1 MPKVGFTEPQVF
13 HVGGSDSGVY
23 ETGDAEGLGSD
34 KETDVFSHQSSVGA
48 FDPVEPLAVSFVSD
62 LFEDGSVDDEECTA
76 GGSALNE
83 SVGGV
88 VGSAGEPEM
97 AIVVLSPVKDG
108 GSRDATVATHAVFGS
123 FSLCEAETA
132 DNGPMV
138 GVGDG
143 KQLVEGAGFKAHICV
158 NHEQPVAV

>member
-1 MPKVGFTEPQVF
+1 M
-13 HVGGSDSGVY
+13 GGSDSGVY
-23 ETGDAEGLGSD
+23 EAGDAEGLGSD
-34 KETDVFSHQSSVGA
+34 EETNVFSHESSVGA
-48 FDPVEPLAVSFVSD
+48 FDPVKPLAVSFVSD

-88 VGSAGEPEM
+88 VGSAGESEM
-97 AIVVLSPVKDG
+97 AVVVLSPVEDG
-108 GSRDATVATHAVFGS
+108 GSRDASVATHSVFGG

-132 DNGPMV
+132 DDGPMV

-143 KQLVEGAGFKAHICV
+143 KQLVEGAGLEAHVGI

>member
-1 MPKVGFTEPQVF
+1 MPEVGFAEPQVF

-23 ETGDAEGLGSD
+23 ETGDTEGLGSD
-34 KETDVFSHQSSVGA
+34 EETDVFSHESSVGA

-62 LFEDGSVDDEECTA
+62 LFKDGSVDDEECAA

-88 VGSAGEPEM
+88 VGSAGEPKV
-97 AIVVLSPVKDG
+97 AVVVLSPVEDG
-108 GSRDATVATHAVFGS
+108 GSRNASVAAHSVFGG
-123 FSLCEAETA
+123 FSLGEAETA
-132 DNGPMV
+132 DDGSMF

-143 KQLVEGAGFKAHICV
+143 KQLVEGAGLEAHVGI
-158 NHEQPVAV
+158 NHE